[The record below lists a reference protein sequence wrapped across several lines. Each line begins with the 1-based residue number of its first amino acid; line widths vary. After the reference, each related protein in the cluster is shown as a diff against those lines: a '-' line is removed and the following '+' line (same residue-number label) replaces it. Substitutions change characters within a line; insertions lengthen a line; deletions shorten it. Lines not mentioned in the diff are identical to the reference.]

1 MSGSRDAARAR
12 SVTAVVLQQ
21 VVNGVTIGVVYAL
34 IAIGLTLVF
43 GILGVINF
51 AHGDFYMIGAF
62 LTYTLT
68 VRLGLEYFL
77 ALALTIAGGAAV
89 GLLAERLAVRPLKDR
104 HMFTVVLS
112 TLGLSIFLE
121 NGALLVWGP
130 DPREIELAWGSRPLL
145 IGGVVITFLRL
156 AVLATAAALIV
167 ALTWFIR
174 RTTWGMAMRAVAA
187 NRDAAA
193 LMGIPVD
200 RVYAI
205 TFAVGSALAG
215 VAGGL
220 LGAMFTIEPTMG
232 EWAVVKAFSVVI
244 MGGMGHVPG
253 AVLGGIILGVAESLG
268 AGFLPGGTS
277 YKDGIGY
284 AILILVL
291 LYRPQGLFGRG
302 A

>member
-1 MSGSRDAARAR
+1 M
-12 SVTAVVLQQ
+12 TAVVLQQ

-89 GLLAERLAVRPLKDR
+89 GLLAERLAVRPLKGR

-145 IGGVVITFLRL
+145 IGGVVITFLRV
-156 AVLATAAALIV
+156 AVLGTAAALIV

>member
-1 MSGSRDAARAR
+1 
-12 SVTAVVLQQ
+12 
-21 VVNGVTIGVVYAL
+21 
-34 IAIGLTLVF
+34 
-43 GILGVINF
+43 
-51 AHGDFYMIGAF
+51 
-62 LTYTLT
+62 
-68 VRLGLEYFL
+68 
-77 ALALTIAGGAAV
+77 
-89 GLLAERLAVRPLKDR
+89 
-104 HMFTVVLS
+104 
-112 TLGLSIFLE
+112 
-121 NGALLVWGP
+121 
-130 DPREIELAWGSRPLL
+130 
-145 IGGVVITFLRL
+145 
-156 AVLATAAALIV
+156 
-167 ALTWFIR
+167 
-174 RTTWGMAMRAVAA
+174 MAMRAVAG
-187 NRDAAA
+187 NRGAAA

-205 TFAVGSALAG
+205 TFAVGSGLAA

-291 LYRPQGLFGRG
+291 LYRPQGLFGRS

>member
-1 MSGSRDAARAR
+1 
-12 SVTAVVLQQ
+12 VTTVFLQQ

-34 IAIGLTLVF
+34 IAVGLTLVF

-51 AHGDFYMIGAF
+51 AHGEFYMLGAF
-62 LTYTLT
+62 LTYSLT
-68 VRLGLEYFL
+68 IGLGLDYFV
-77 ALALTIAGGAAV
+77 ALALTIVGSTAAGW
-89 GLLAERLAVRPLKDR
+89 LAERLTVRPLKGR

-112 TLGLSIFLE
+112 TLGLSIFLQ

-130 DPREIELAWGSRPLL
+130 DPREIELAWGGRPVVL
-145 IGGVVITFLRL
+145 GGVVITFLRL
-156 AVLATAAALIV
+156 AVLAVGAALII

-174 RTTWGMAMRAVAA
+174 RTRWGMAMRAVAG

-205 TFAVGSALAG
+205 TFAVGTGIAG

-232 EWAVVKAFSVVI
+232 EWAVVKAFCVVV
-244 MGGMGHVPG
+244 MGGMGNLPG

-268 AGFLPGGTS
+268 AGFLPGGAS

-284 AILILVL
+284 AILIVVL
-291 LYRPQGLFGRG
+291 LYSPQGLFGRG

>member
-1 MSGSRDAARAR
+1 M
-12 SVTAVVLQQ
+12 TAVFLQQ

-51 AHGDFYMIGAF
+51 AHGEFYMIGAF

-89 GLLAERLAVRPLKDR
+89 GLLAERLAVRPLKGR

-145 IGGVVITFLRL
+145 IGGVVITFLRV
-156 AVLATAAALIV
+156 AVLGTAAALIV

-174 RTTWGMAMRAVAA
+174 RTTWGMAMRAVAT

>member
-1 MSGSRDAARAR
+1 
-12 SVTAVVLQQ
+12 VTAVFLQQ

-77 ALALTIAGGAAV
+77 ALALTIGGGAAV
-89 GLLAERLAVRPLKDR
+89 GLLAERVAVRPLKGR

-145 IGGVVITFLRL
+145 IGGVVITFLRV
-156 AVLATAAALIV
+156 AVLGTAAALIV

-174 RTTWGMAMRAVAA
+174 RTTWGMAMRAVAT

>member
-1 MSGSRDAARAR
+1 M
-12 SVTAVVLQQ
+12 TAVVLQQ

-77 ALALTIAGGAAV
+77 ALALTIAGGGAV

-145 IGGVVITFLRL
+145 IGGVVITFLRV
-156 AVLATAAALIV
+156 AVLGTAAALIV

-232 EWAVVKAFSVVI
+232 EWEVVKAFSVVI

>member
-1 MSGSRDAARAR
+1 M
-12 SVTAVVLQQ
+12 TAVVLQQ

-51 AHGDFYMIGAF
+51 AHGEFYMIGAF

-89 GLLAERLAVRPLKDR
+89 GLLAERLAVRPLKGR

-145 IGGVVITFLRL
+145 IGGVVITFLRV
-156 AVLATAAALIV
+156 AVLGTAAALIV

>member
-1 MSGSRDAARAR
+1 M
-12 SVTAVVLQQ
+12 TAVVLQQ

-51 AHGDFYMIGAF
+51 AHGEFYMIGAF

-77 ALALTIAGGAAV
+77 ALALTIAGGGAV
-89 GLLAERLAVRPLKDR
+89 GLLAERLAVRPLKGR

-145 IGGVVITFLRL
+145 IGGVVITFLRV

>member
-1 MSGSRDAARAR
+1 M
-12 SVTAVVLQQ
+12 TAVFLQQ

-62 LTYTLT
+62 LTYPLT

-145 IGGVVITFLRL
+145 IGGVVITFLRV
-156 AVLATAAALIV
+156 AVLGTAAALIV

-174 RTTWGMAMRAVAA
+174 RTTWGMAMRAVAT

>member
-1 MSGSRDAARAR
+1 M
-12 SVTAVVLQQ
+12 TAVLLQQ
-21 VVNGVTIGVVYAL
+21 LVNGVTIGVVYAL

-43 GILGVINF
+43 GILDVINF
-51 AHGDFYMIGAF
+51 AHGELYMLGAF
-62 LTYTLT
+62 LTYGLT
-68 VRLGLEYFL
+68 VGLGLDYFV
-77 ALALTIAGGAAV
+77 ALALTIVGVGAA
-89 GLLAERLAVRPLKDR
+89 GWLAERLAVRPLKGR

-112 TLGLSIFLE
+112 TLGLSIFLQ
-121 NGALLVWGP
+121 NGALLWWGP
-130 DPREIELAWGSRPLL
+130 DPREIDLAWGGRPVVVGGIVITHLRLAMLGLGALL
-145 IGGVVITFLRL
+145 IG
-156 AVLATAAALIV
+156 

-174 RTTWGMAMRAVAA
+174 RTRWGMAMRAVAR

-205 TFAVGSALAG
+205 TFAVAAAIAG

-232 EWAVVKAFSVVI
+232 EWAVVKAFCVVI
-244 MGGMGHVPG
+244 MGGMGNVPG
-253 AVLGGIILGVAESLG
+253 AVIGGIILGVAESLG

-291 LYRPQGLFGRG
+291 LYRPQGLFGRH

>member
-1 MSGSRDAARAR
+1 M
-12 SVTAVVLQQ
+12 TAVVLQQ

-77 ALALTIAGGAAV
+77 ALALTIGGGAAV

-145 IGGVVITFLRL
+145 IGGVVITFLRV
-156 AVLATAAALIV
+156 AVLGTAAALIV

>member
-1 MSGSRDAARAR
+1 MTI
-12 SVTAVVLQQ
+12 VFLQQ

-43 GILGVINF
+43 GILDVINF
-51 AHGDFYMIGAF
+51 AHGEFYMLGAF
-62 LTYTLT
+62 LTYSLT
-68 VRLGLEYFL
+68 VGLGLDYFV
-77 ALALTIAGGAAV
+77 ALAVTIVGSAGA
-89 GLLAERLAVRPLKDR
+89 GLIAERLTVRPLKGR

-112 TLGLSIFLE
+112 TLGLSIFLQ
-121 NGALLVWGP
+121 NGALLLWGP
-130 DPREIELAWGSRPLL
+130 DPREIELAWGGRPLVL
-145 IGGVVITFLRL
+145 GGVVITFLRL
-156 AVLATAAALIV
+156 AVLAMGAALMI

-174 RTTWGMAMRAVAA
+174 RTRWGMAMRAVAG

-205 TFAVGSALAG
+205 TFAVGTGIAG

-232 EWAVVKAFSVVI
+232 EWAVVKAFCVVV
-244 MGGMGHVPG
+244 MGGMGNLPG
-253 AVLGGIILGVAESLG
+253 AVLGGIMLGVAESLG
-268 AGFLPGGTS
+268 AGFLPGGAS

-284 AILILVL
+284 AILIVVL
-291 LYRPQGLFGRG
+291 LYSPQGLFGRG

>member
-1 MSGSRDAARAR
+1 M
-12 SVTAVVLQQ
+12 TAVVLQQ

-51 AHGDFYMIGAF
+51 AHGEFYMIGAF

-77 ALALTIAGGAAV
+77 ALALTIAGGGAV

-145 IGGVVITFLRL
+145 IGGVVITFLRV
-156 AVLATAAALIV
+156 AVLGTAAALIV

>member
-1 MSGSRDAARAR
+1 
-12 SVTAVVLQQ
+12 VTAVVLQQ

-43 GILGVINF
+43 GILDVINF
-51 AHGDFYMIGAF
+51 AHGEFYMIGAF

-89 GLLAERLAVRPLKDR
+89 GLLAERLAVRPLKGR

-145 IGGVVITFLRL
+145 IGGVVITFLRV
-156 AVLATAAALIV
+156 AVLGTAAALIV

>member
-1 MSGSRDAARAR
+1 MTT
-12 SVTAVVLQQ
+12 VLLQQ

-34 IAIGLTLVF
+34 IAVGLTLVF

-51 AHGDFYMIGAF
+51 AHGEFYMLGAF
-62 LTYTLT
+62 LTYSLT
-68 VRLGLEYFL
+68 IGLGLDYFV
-77 ALALTIAGGAAV
+77 ALALTIVGSSAA
-89 GLLAERLAVRPLKDR
+89 GLLAERLTVRPLKGR

-112 TLGLSIFLE
+112 TLGLSIFLQ

-130 DPREIELAWGSRPLL
+130 DPREIELAWGGRPVVL
-145 IGGVVITFLRL
+145 GGVVITFLRL
-156 AVLATAAALIV
+156 AVLAVGAALII

-174 RTTWGMAMRAVAA
+174 RTRWGMAMRAAA
-187 NRDAAA
+187 GNRDAAA

-205 TFAVGSALAG
+205 TFAVGTGIAG

-232 EWAVVKAFSVVI
+232 EWAVVKAFCVVV
-244 MGGMGHVPG
+244 MGGMGNLPG
-253 AVLGGIILGVAESLG
+253 AVLGGIMLGVAESLG
-268 AGFLPGGTS
+268 AGFLPGGAS

-284 AILILVL
+284 AILIVVL
-291 LYRPQGLFGRG
+291 LYSPQGLFGRG

>member
-1 MSGSRDAARAR
+1 
-12 SVTAVVLQQ
+12 VTAVFLQQ

-43 GILGVINF
+43 GILDVINF
-51 AHGDFYMIGAF
+51 AHGELYMLGAF
-62 LTYTLT
+62 LTYSLT
-68 VRLGLEYFL
+68 VGLGLDYFL
-77 ALALTIAGGAAV
+77 ALALTIVGTAAA
-89 GLLAERLAVRPLKDR
+89 GLLVERFTVRPLKGR

-112 TLGLSIFLE
+112 TLGLSIFLQ
-121 NGALLVWGP
+121 NGALLWWGP
-130 DPREIELAWGSRPLL
+130 DPREIDLSWGGRPV
-145 IGGVVITFLRL
+145 IVGGIVITYLRL
-156 AVLATAAALIV
+156 AMLGLGGALIV

-174 RTTWGMAMRAVAA
+174 RTRWGMAMRAVAG

-205 TFAVGSALAG
+205 TFAVGTGIAG

-232 EWAVVKAFSVVI
+232 EWAVVKAFCVVI
-244 MGGMGHVPG
+244 MGGMGNVPG
-253 AVLGGIILGVAESLG
+253 AVLGGVMLGVAESLG

-291 LYRPQGLFGRG
+291 LYRPQGLFGRR

>member
-1 MSGSRDAARAR
+1 
-12 SVTAVVLQQ
+12 VTTLVLQQ

-34 IAIGLTLVF
+34 IAVGLTLVF
-43 GILGVINF
+43 GILNVINF
-51 AHGDFYMIGAF
+51 AHGEFYMIGAF
-62 LTYTLT
+62 LTHALT
-68 VRLGLEYFL
+68 VRLGLDYFL
-77 ALALTIAGGAAV
+77 ALLLTIVGGAVV
-89 GLLAERLAVRPLKDR
+89 GLVAERLTLRPLKDR

-112 TLGLSIFLE
+112 TLGLSIFLQ
-121 NGALLVWGP
+121 NGALLTLGP
-130 DPREIELAWGSRPLL
+130 DPREIELAWGSRPLIL
-145 IGGVVITFLRL
+145 GGVVITFLRV
-156 AVLATAAALIV
+156 AVLATGAALIV

-174 RTTWGMAMRAVAA
+174 RTIWGMAMRAVAA
-187 NRDAAA
+187 NRAAAA

-200 RVYAI
+200 RVYAL
-205 TFAVGSALAG
+205 TFAIGAALAG

-220 LGAMFTIEPTMG
+220 LGAMFTIEPSMG

-244 MGGMGHVPG
+244 MGGMGNVPG

-291 LYRPQGLFGRG
+291 LCRPQGLFGR
-302 A
+302 AA

>member
-1 MSGSRDAARAR
+1 
-12 SVTAVVLQQ
+12 VTTVFLQQ

-34 IAIGLTLVF
+34 IAVGLTLVF

-51 AHGDFYMIGAF
+51 AHGEFYMLGAF
-62 LTYTLT
+62 LTYSLT
-68 VRLGLEYFL
+68 IGLGLDYFV
-77 ALALTIAGGAAV
+77 ALALTIVGSTAAGW
-89 GLLAERLAVRPLKDR
+89 LAERLTVRPLKGR

-112 TLGLSIFLE
+112 TLGLSIFLQ

-130 DPREIELAWGSRPLL
+130 DPREIELAWGGRPVVL
-145 IGGVVITFLRL
+145 GGVVITFLRL
-156 AVLATAAALIV
+156 AVLAAGAALIV

-174 RTTWGMAMRAVAA
+174 RTRWGMAMRAVAG

-205 TFAVGSALAG
+205 TFAVGTGIAG

-232 EWAVVKAFSVVI
+232 EWAVVKAFCVVV
-244 MGGMGHVPG
+244 MGGMGNLPG

-268 AGFLPGGTS
+268 AGFLPGGAS

-284 AILILVL
+284 AILIVVL
-291 LYRPQGLFGRG
+291 LYSPQGLFGRG